1 MILGDKMASSIIH
14 IAVAKEIN
22 KVLNRKE
29 SNLLIGTIA
38 PDISKLLGENKVKSH
53 FLGSE
58 ETNIPDMYKF
68 LSKYKTYLDD
78 DFVMGYYIHLFTDFL
93 WFKYFIT
100 DFWDEDSITKLDGTK
115 VKCTKEMFKTYLYND
130 YTNMN
135 IQLID
140 EYNLDLKIFY
150 LDVPKFNKIIEEI
163 PMDKLKIIIDKA
175 GTIIENSKKYKD
187 MTFNIDSIRK
197 FIKFSVET
205 ILGELKLLNAL

>member
-1 MILGDKMASSIIH
+1 MASSIIH

-58 ETNIPDMYKF
+58 ETDIPDMYKF

-100 DFWDEDSITKLDGTK
+100 DFWDEDSITK
-115 VKCTKEMFKTYLYND
+115 
-130 YTNMN
+130 
-135 IQLID
+135 
-140 EYNLDLKIFY
+140 
-150 LDVPKFNKIIEEI
+150 
-163 PMDKLKIIIDKA
+163 
-175 GTIIENSKKYKD
+175 
-187 MTFNIDSIRK
+187 
-197 FIKFSVET
+197 
-205 ILGELKLLNAL
+205 

>member
-1 MILGDKMASSIIH
+1 MASSIIH

-22 KVLNRKE
+22 KKINRDENK
-29 SNLLIGTIA
+29 LFIGTIA
-38 PDISKLLGENKVKSH
+38 PDISKLIGENKVKSH
-53 FLGSE
+53 FLGSDK
-58 ETNIPDMYKF
+58 TNIPDMYKF
-68 LSKYKTYLDD
+68 LSKYKTYLND

-100 DFWDEDSITKLDGTK
+100 DFWDEDSITKMDGTK
-115 VKCTKEMFKTYLYND
+115 VKCTREMFKTYLYND

-150 LDVPKFNKIIEEI
+150 FEIPKFNKIIEEI
-163 PMDKLKIIIDKA
+163 PMDKLEIIVNKA
-175 GTIIENSKKYKD
+175 GTIIENSKEYKD
-187 MTFNIDSIRK
+187 MLFNVDSIKR
-197 FIKFSVET
+197 FIEFSVET

>member
-1 MILGDKMASSIIH
+1 
-14 IAVAKEIN
+14 
-22 KVLNRKE
+22 
-29 SNLLIGTIA
+29 
-38 PDISKLLGENKVKSH
+38 
-53 FLGSE
+53 
-58 ETNIPDMYKF
+58 MYKF
-68 LSKYKTYLDD
+68 LSKYKTYLVD
-78 DFVMGYYIHLFTDFL
+78 
-93 WFKYFIT
+93 
-100 DFWDEDSITKLDGTK
+100 
-115 VKCTKEMFKTYLYND
+115 D

-150 LDVPKFNKIIEEI
+150 LDILKFDKIIEEI
-163 PMDKLKIIIDKA
+163 PMDKLNVIIDKA